1 MARTIREVIEEMA
14 EGARLIDEMRKD
26 GRLPHDFNM
35 EHFGALR
42 EELMRRSQDRASRPS
57 FQDVLDY
64 ASSVDSANNLPS
76 NVGKDP
82 SALGWQARASMYNA
96 GSTKKFKPLRTSNSN
111 LDMDLKDQA
120 GWDYGT
126 SDIFPEI

>member
-1 MARTIREVIEEMA
+1 MAKSIKEVIEEMA

-35 EHFGALR
+35 EHFGEFRDWLT
-42 EELMRRSQDRASRPS
+42 RRSKVDH
-57 FQDVLDY
+57 
-64 ASSVDSANNLPS
+64 ASSVNSGNNLTS

-96 GSTKKFKPLRTSNSN
+96 GSDKKFKPLRTSNAN

>member
-1 MARTIREVIEEMA
+1 MAKSIKEVIEEMA

-35 EHFGALR
+35 EHFGEFRDWLT
-42 EELMRRSQDRASRPS
+42 RRSKDRANRPT
-57 FQDVLDY
+57 FQDVLDH
-64 ASSVDSANNLPS
+64 ASSVNSGNNLTS

-96 GSTKKFKPLRTSNSN
+96 GSDKKFKPLRTSNAN